1 MSWELNKY
9 IYIYT
14 GSRPKTPAPFRVKLD
29 PNTLKETYIWLVVYL
44 LGPAPLKNMKVNWDD
59 YSQYMEN
66 IKCSKSPTIY
76 IIYVYIYVYIYIYA
90 YM

>member
-1 MSWELNKY
+1 MMSWELY

-59 YSQYMEN
+59 YSQYIMETYKMFQITN
-66 IKCSKSPTIY
+66 QIEIY
-76 IIYVYIYVYIYIYA
+76 IYIRIYIYVYV